1 MSSYVKGLP
10 VADNETEQVAKLKE
24 LKAQN
29 YILPDNQLDII
40 RKYEARDILDRYFK
54 TNNGDI
60 YHVEGLETGNKEEPT
75 FSLIKYSPDDFP
87 GRKRA
92 LALKSSKTIFRLS
105 IILYPV
111 EKKLHLKTDLRMP

>member
-29 YILPDNQLDII
+29 YILPDKQLDII

-60 YHVEGLETGNKEEPT
+60 YHVEGLETGDKEEPT
-75 FSLIKYSPDDFP
+75 LSLIKYTPTDISGKKESIGFEKFKNDFQTVFHP
-87 GRKRA
+87 LSSREEAAFNDR
-92 LALKSSKTIFRLS
+92 LA
-105 IILYPV
+105 
-111 EKKLHLKTDLRMP
+111 DA